1 VAYHGTTA
9 YDHAAP
15 SPIGI
20 LLTNVGS
27 PAAPTRAALR
37 PYLSQF
43 LGDER
48 VIEYPRWL
56 WQPLLHGVILNTR
69 PGRSAKLYERVWT
82 ADGSPL
88 WATLQRQ
95 AAALQTL
102 LSEQLPTPIMVV
114 PAVRYGEPSIAAGLR
129 RLAEANARRVLV
141 FPLFPQYSATTTAT
155 SLDAV
160 FDELKTWRWVPELR
174 TINQYHD
181 HPDYIAALANSVHEQ
196 WAETGRPQR
205 LMLSFHGVPRDYVL
219 KGDPYYCGC
228 QKTARLLAEA
238 LKLGPD
244 DYAVTFQSRFGPT
257 EWLQPYTDQTLI
269 GWGQA
274 GLTHVDAL
282 CPGFSADCLETTDEV
297 GHEGKLSYEAAGG
310 SGFHYIPALNDRPD
324 HIAALAA
331 IAQAHL
337 GGWLEPDARRT
348 PTPAEL
354 AAHHARLGLTA
365 AEAEITK
372 ETHETTR

>member
-1 VAYHGTTA
+1 MAYHGITQ

-48 VIEYPRWL
+48 VIEYPPWL

-82 ADGSPL
+82 AEGSPL

-95 AAALQTL
+95 AAAVQTL
-102 LSEQLPTPIMVV
+102 LSEQLPAPAMVV

-129 RLAEANARRVLV
+129 RLAEANARHVLV

-155 SLDAV
+155 TLDAV
-160 FDELKTWRWVPELR
+160 FDELKTWRWMPELR
-174 TINQYHD
+174 TINHYHD
-181 HPDYIAALANSVHEQ
+181 HPGYIGALVNTIREQ
-196 WAETGRPQR
+196 WAERGRPDR
-205 LMLSFHGVPRDYVL
+205 LLMSFHGIPRDYIL
-219 KGDPYYCGC
+219 KGDPYFCEC

-238 LKLGPD
+238 LALAPEM
-244 DYAVTFQSRFGPT
+244 YAITFQSRFGPT
-257 EWLQPYTDQTLI
+257 EWLQPYTEQTLI
-269 GWGQA
+269 EWGKA
-274 GLTHVDAL
+274 GLRHVDAL

-297 GHEGKLSYEAAGG
+297 GHEGKQAFQEAGG
-310 SGFHYIPALNDRPD
+310 GAFNYIPALNDRPD
-324 HIAALAA
+324 HIAALAS
-331 IAQAHL
+331 IITTHL
-337 GGWLEPDARRT
+337 AGWLEPDTRRV
-348 PTPAEL
+348 PSEAEL
-354 AAHHARLGLTA
+354 AAHLDQLGLG
-365 AEAEITK
+365 ETK
-372 ETHETTR
+372 PTNAT